1 MNTTFYDEK
10 MPKEGSQYIVKEK
23 KMMAKYIVEDM
34 ETSSDE
40 SYLDDSDKE
49 NCGK

>member
-23 KMMAKYIVEDM
+23 KTMAKYIVEDM